1 MECATNPNCD
11 SCIEC
16 MKDAPYHFCC
26 RDECGEHEFC
36 RDCKTREIYS
46 KNDETN
52 IKIYKEYEVKKG
64 CLKYLKA

>member
-1 MECATNPNCD
+1 MECVTNPNCD

-46 KNDETN
+46 NSKNDEPN
-52 IKIYKEYEVKKG
+52 KD
-64 CLKYLKA
+64 L